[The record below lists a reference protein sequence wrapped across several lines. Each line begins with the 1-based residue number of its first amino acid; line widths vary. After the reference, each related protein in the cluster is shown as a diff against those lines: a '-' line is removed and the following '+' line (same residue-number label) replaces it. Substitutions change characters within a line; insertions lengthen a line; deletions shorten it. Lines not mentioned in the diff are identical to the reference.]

1 MKKIIGYLLSAA
13 ICLSLFGCNS
23 ASENSDSFNI
33 VCTIFPPY
41 DFVRTLTEGQE
52 NVNVTLLL
60 KAGQESHD
68 YDPSSGDIASI
79 HDCDMFIYVGG
90 ESDQWLDDILS
101 TTDRENKT
109 ILAMM
114 DMVDPLEEETV
125 EGMEES
131 EKSHGGLSLEEYDE
145 HVWTSPKNAM
155 EIVSQIAGALV
166 SCPQIDETLLRQK
179 ESAYLDALSELDKE
193 MEKTVDEGNKDTI
206 VVADRFPFRYLCED
220 YGIEYFAAFPGCAA
234 STEPSSTTLL
244 FLTDKVKELS
254 LPVVFKIEMSAANIA
269 DHIAKETGAKVL
281 TLHSCHNRTV
291 EEEQR
296 NETYLS
302 LMEQNVESLKE
313 ALN

>member
-23 ASENSDSFNI
+23 APENSDSFNI

-90 ESDQWLDDILS
+90 ESDQWLDDIFS

-114 DMVDPLEEETV
+114 DMVDPLEEKMV

-155 EIVSQIAGALV
+155 EIVSQIADALV

-193 MEKTVDEGNKDTI
+193 MEKTVDEGNQNTI

-291 EEEQR
+291 EEEQQ

>member
-1 MKKIIGYLLSAA
+1 MKKITGWIVSVAL
-13 ICLSLFGCNS
+13 CLSFFGCS
-23 ASENSDSFNI
+23 PSSKTDGSLNI
-33 VCTIFPPY
+33 VCTIFPQY

-52 NVNVTLLL
+52 NVDVTLLL

-90 ESDQWLDDILS
+90 ESDHWLDEILS
-101 TTDRENKT
+101 TTEEENKK
-109 ILAMM
+109 ILALM

-131 EKSHGGLSLEEYDE
+131 EEGHNDLSLEEYDE

-155 EIVSQIAGALV
+155 EIVRQLAGALV
-166 SCPQIDETLLRQK
+166 SFPEIDETMLRQK

-193 MEKTVDEGNKDTI
+193 IEKTVSEGNKDTI

-234 STEPSSTTLL
+234 STEPSSATLL

-254 LPVVFKIEMSAANIA
+254 LSVVFKIEMSAANIA
-269 DHIAKETGAKVL
+269 NHIAEETGAKVL

-291 EEEQR
+291 EEEER

-302 LMEQNVESLKE
+302 LMEQNVENLKE
-313 ALN
+313 ALK